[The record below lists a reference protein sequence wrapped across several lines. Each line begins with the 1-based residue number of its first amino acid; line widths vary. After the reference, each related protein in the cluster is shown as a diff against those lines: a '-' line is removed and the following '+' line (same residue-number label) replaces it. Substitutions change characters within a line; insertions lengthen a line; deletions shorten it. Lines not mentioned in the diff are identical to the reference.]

1 MVVGGLHKWLHGSTS
16 PILLFLLSVDTL
28 TPPACALFLRHFLPP
43 RSPLLLPRYAYV
55 FVGTWGYEFRCASR
69 MAVGLFEA
77 KGVDITVN
85 EYVLSNLFWLGSLLI
100 ATLTG
105 E

>member
-1 MVVGGLHKWLHGSTS
+1 M
-16 PILLFLLSVDTL
+16 
-28 TPPACALFLRHFLPP
+28 
-43 RSPLLLPRYAYV
+43 
-55 FVGTWGYEFRCASR
+55 GTWGYEFRCASR